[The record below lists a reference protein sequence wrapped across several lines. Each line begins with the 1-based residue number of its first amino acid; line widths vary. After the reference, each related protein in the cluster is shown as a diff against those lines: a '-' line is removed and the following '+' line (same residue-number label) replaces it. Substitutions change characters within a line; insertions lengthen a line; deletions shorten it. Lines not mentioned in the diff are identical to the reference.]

1 MKIKTGDN
9 VRIIAGKDKGKQG
22 KIIQV
27 FPKLERIVVEGANL
41 MTKHLR
47 KQQNRPG
54 QKIQFSAPMHYS
66 NVQIIS
72 AKSGKIGRVGYKFV
86 EKEGKQ
92 TKIRR
97 IHSKG
102 QSEDIE

>member
-9 VRIIAGKDKGKQG
+9 VRIITGKDKGKQG

-27 FPKLERIVVEGANL
+27 FPKLERVVVEGINV

-54 QKIQFSAPMHYS
+54 QKIQFSAPLHYS

-72 AKSGKIGRVGYKFV
+72 AKSGKVGRVGYKFV
-86 EKEGKQ
+86 EQEGKK
-92 TKIRR
+92 TKIRA
-97 IHSKG
+97 IHSKN